1 MSEASGEHNPYIL
14 PTTPNTD
21 DDDGIHELDLDKVIT
36 AEFDDAQWLIEPIV
50 PAHRAIALYAAGKTG
65 KSLLV
70 LDFVAAAASGRPI
83 LGGAPLETP
92 IHILYVDQEMTQPD
106 LQERLHD
113 LGYDQPDSTLT
124 TLAQHLHYYQL
135 SPWPPLDSA
144 AGGQRL
150 LKEAVKVKAQLV
162 IIDTLIRTVEG
173 EENSADTIK
182 NFSRY
187 TAVPLKA
194 ADIALLRIDHAGKDL
209 TRGQRGTSAK
219 RDDVDVVWLLR
230 PASGNLPGKTML
242 TLRREAA
249 RVDWIQQDVNITR
262 NEGPPL
268 THTIPTFSDLP
279 AADTAIVNYLQDQ
292 GLWCHNITVR
302 AARQALNRSTF
313 TAKNQRL
320 FHIVKWVK
328 QYGDPQGHLKLEE
341 TTGGERGGEHDS
353 KKGNTPRSG
362 AGNTRGTR
370 REKGNRVRGTLT
382 PPKGGSIPT
391 PQNSIKED
399 PIPKKED
406 DLPIPW

>member
-1 MSEASGEHNPYIL
+1 
-14 PTTPNTD
+14 
-21 DDDGIHELDLDKVIT
+21 
-36 AEFDDAQWLIEPIV
+36 
-50 PAHRAIALYAAGKTG
+50 
-65 KSLLV
+65 
-70 LDFVAAAASGRPI
+70 
-83 LGGAPLETP
+83 
-92 IHILYVDQEMTQPD
+92 
-106 LQERLHD
+106 
-113 LGYDQPDSTLT
+113 
-124 TLAQHLHYYQL
+124 
-135 SPWPPLDSA
+135 
-144 AGGQRL
+144 
-150 LKEAVKVKAQLV
+150 
-162 IIDTLIRTVEG
+162 
-173 EENSADTIK
+173 
-182 NFSRY
+182 
-187 TAVPLKA
+187 
-194 ADIALLRIDHAGKDL
+194 
-209 TRGQRGTSAK
+209 
-219 RDDVDVVWLLR
+219 
-230 PASGNLPGKTML
+230 ML

-353 KKGNTPRSG
+353 KKGNTQVRSG
-362 AGNTRGTR
+362 EHEGNAEGKGKQG
-370 REKGNRVRGTLT
+370 KGNIDPPQGGVNSH
-382 PPKGGSIPT
+382 PPKFT
-391 PQNSIKED
+391 HHEED